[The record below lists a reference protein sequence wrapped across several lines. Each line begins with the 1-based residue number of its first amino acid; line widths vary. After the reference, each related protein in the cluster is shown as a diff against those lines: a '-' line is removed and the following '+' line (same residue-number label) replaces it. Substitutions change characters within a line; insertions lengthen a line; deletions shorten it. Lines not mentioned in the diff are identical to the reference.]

1 MASRVVKSRAWIC
14 GGVGASYGSGFQFSV
29 FGFQFSVDALVGAR
43 GIEPKTENRQ
53 PEAAI
58 QRIASLQ
65 RRIVRVLEQ
74 FFHLVAHWEI
84 EIDAL
89 GRDRGEEPFLI

>member
-1 MASRVVKSRAWIC
+1 MDMRRGRRFLRKR
-14 GGVGASYGSGFQFSV
+14 FSV
-29 FGFQFSVDALVGAR
+29 FSFRSTLLSEPGASNR
-43 GIEPKTENRQ
+43 KPKTEKLKTDNRD
-53 PEAAI
+53 PTDP
-58 QRIASLQ
+58 SLQ
-65 RRIVRVLEQ
+65 RRIIRVLEQ